1 MPTNIII
8 DGYNLIRHS
17 PDLQALDALD
27 LEAARDALAER
38 LTRYKR
44 MRGHKIT
51 VVYDG
56 LEGRSLAETKGRA
69 RGIRVI
75 YSRRGERADDV
86 IRRLTSKRAAGTIV
100 VTSDRELGRAV
111 EAAGATVID
120 SPEFE
125 ARLIQADL
133 YAAKGM
139 DADSEEEE
147 ETASGRAGTKKK
159 GPSKRPSKKERRKSR
174 RLDRL

>member
-17 PDLQALDALD
+17 PDLQAIDALD

-44 MRGHKIT
+44 LRGHRIT

-56 LEGRSLAETKGRA
+56 LKGRSLAETKGRA

-75 YSRRGERADDV
+75 YSRRGEQADDV
-86 IRRLTSKRAAGTIV
+86 IRRLASKQAAGTVV
-100 VTSDRELGRAV
+100 VTSDRELARSV
-111 EAAGATVID
+111 EAAGADVVD

-125 ARLIQADL
+125 ARMIQATL
-133 YAAKGM
+133 YAEKGV
-139 DADSEEEE
+139 DPDSGGDE
-147 ETASGRAGTKKK
+147 ETGPSRAGTKKK
-159 GPSKRPSKKERRKSR
+159 GPSRRTPKKERRKSR

>member
-27 LEAARDALAER
+27 LEAARDALAEL

-44 MRGHKIT
+44 LRGHRIT

-56 LEGRSLAETKGRA
+56 LEGRSLAETKGRT
-69 RGIRVI
+69 RGVRVI

-86 IRRLTSKRAAGTIV
+86 IRRLASKRAAGTIV
-100 VTSDRELGRAV
+100 VTSDRELARSV
-111 EAAGATVID
+111 EAVGADVVD

-125 ARLIQADL
+125 ARLAQATL
-133 YAAKGM
+133 YAEKGM
-139 DADSEEEE
+139 DPEGDV
-147 ETASGRAGTKKK
+147 ETGPDRAGTKKK
-159 GPSKRPSKKERRKSR
+159 GPSRRTSKKERRKSR
-174 RLDRL
+174 RLERL